1 MPDFTLKPLN
11 TAVTTALGSTPSPQ
25 TPAAPAAQTPAP
37 LATPDAP
44 AAKAADLPTAPAARG
59 GQRVGIPGLA
69 MVQSQAAVDKAQVS
83 ALELVPGRYPD
94 AVSLPTMLKKLGST
108 PEGQAVVK
116 GLLEKFTAQT
126 GIPVPPAMVSA
137 VLAKP
142 ERLVDVLVA
151 RPDQLAAGVDV
162 VNLAYKSGKIADL
175 PPMSRKLPA
184 TFDMANLASAPHA
197 RGPMEP
203 KQLVPGLYQGDL
215 PSDLTDAQAK
225 QNMVMA
231 EVLDRLASNAS
242 APAGEKFR
250 VKYGNKTY
258 SRLDSFLKA
267 LVADGHTVEARV
279 VHRVANFAD
288 LKTRAPDG
296 TWLDVPAALLVKTG
310 VTKKGAD
317 GLEEEA
323 MVPTVHS
330 ELVFSIKRGPN
341 TKGPGFDADVK
352 WYQGISGTGFFPADL
367 AKTPAWCGGK
377 VADTFTGSQA
387 LDAAYLAGLFSDMI
401 NDVAAAQKLAVGG
414 YGITGVCND
423 SVAAVQ
429 HALTG
434 RSTAFPLLM
443 RDESV
448 EGELSARVEDKD
460 KRDDAGYKRL
470 AKSVKAVPSDAVAND
485 SSRARALESMP
496 WTAGTE
502 PFAKTERS
510 RVILTP

>member
-11 TAVTTALGSTPSPQ
+11 TAVTTALGSTPAAQ

-37 LATPDAP
+37 LVTPDAP

-83 ALELVPGRYPD
+83 VLELVPGRYPD
-94 AVSLPTMLKKLGST
+94 AVSLPTMLKQLGST

-142 ERLVDVLVA
+142 ERLVDVLAA
-151 RPDQLAAGVDV
+151 RPDQLAAGVDA

-184 TFDMANLASAPHA
+184 TFDLAKLDAAPHA

-215 PSDLTDAQAK
+215 PSDLTEAQAK

-231 EVLDRLASNAS
+231 EVLDRLGSNAS
-242 APAGEKFR
+242 APAGEKFH
-250 VKYGNKTY
+250 VKYGSQTY

-279 VHRVANFAD
+279 EHRVANFAD

-310 VTKKGAD
+310 VKDASG
-317 GLEEEA
+317 EEA

-330 ELVFSIKRGPN
+330 ELVFSIKRGPT

-352 WYQGISGTGFFPADL
+352 WYQGISGTGFFPANL

-377 VADTFTGSQA
+377 VADTFTGPKA
-387 LDAAYLAGLFSDMI
+387 LEAASLAGLFSDMV

-423 SVAAVQ
+423 SVAVVQ
-429 HALTG
+429 HAMTG
-434 RSTAFPLLM
+434 RSTAYPLLM
-443 RDESV
+443 RDETLA
-448 EGELSARVEDKD
+448 GELSARVKDKD
-460 KRDDAGYKRL
+460 KRDDASYTRL

-485 SSRARALESMP
+485 SARARALESMP